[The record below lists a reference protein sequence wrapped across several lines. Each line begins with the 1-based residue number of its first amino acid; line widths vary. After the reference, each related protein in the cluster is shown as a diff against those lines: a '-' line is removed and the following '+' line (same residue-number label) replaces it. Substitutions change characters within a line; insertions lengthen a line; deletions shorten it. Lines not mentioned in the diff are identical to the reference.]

1 MKRLVVSFLAF
12 VMVLSLAA
20 CGQQKPSA
28 DDVDLTAPEVLEQL
42 KAAGEADWFLGE
54 AKKVDAAWSVLSAIS
69 Y

>member
-54 AKKVDAAWSVLSAIS
+54 AKKVDAAWSDISAIS